1 MPRPKKIEN
10 KVEEKPQGQGFEELL
25 FDGMPTHRV
34 DIIKQQ
40 NPKDLKQLAQAL
52 LIEWA
57 RGRVRL

>member
-1 MPRPKKIEN
+1 MARTKKIEN
-10 KVEEKPQGQGFEELL
+10 KVEDKTQGHGFEDLL
-25 FDGMPTHRV
+25 FEGMPPHRV
-34 DIIKQQ
+34 AIIKQQ